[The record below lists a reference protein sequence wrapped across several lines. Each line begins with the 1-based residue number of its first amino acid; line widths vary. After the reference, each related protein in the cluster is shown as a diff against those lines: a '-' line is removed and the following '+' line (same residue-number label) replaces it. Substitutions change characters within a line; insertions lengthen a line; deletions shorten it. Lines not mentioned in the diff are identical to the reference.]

1 MCSSASRRLLA
12 LQLMIPALSIALNSS
27 SAAAPF
33 FPNRGGASGA
43 MMNGTH
49 ISSFD
54 DMLDSML
61 GTEFAVTAGAGAGD
75 VGKLAQEVLDQLSNS
90 CLLKLIA
97 GMNRL
102 DRI

>member
-1 MCSSASRRLLA
+1 
-12 LQLMIPALSIALNSS
+12 
-27 SAAAPF
+27 
-33 FPNRGGASGA
+33 
-43 MMNGTH
+43 MNGTH